1 MAWTIQVS
9 INNGYP
15 HNENTL
21 YLQPGLT
28 APYPDGMWQISGG
41 VNDGYPYRLSLLQP
55 DQGVCL
61 LYLGAAQPAAL
72 RYGASPVIAA
82 YYGTAEIYREAG
94 A

>member
-1 MAWTIQVS
+1 MAWI
-9 INNGYP
+9 IAADANAGHP
-15 HNENTL
+15 HNDPTL

-28 APYPDGMWQISGG
+28 APCPGGMWQLSSG
-41 VNDGYPYRLSLLQP
+41 VNDGYHYRLSLLQP

>member
-1 MAWTIQVS
+1 MAWIIAADV
-9 INNGYP
+9 NEGYP

-61 LYLGAAQPAAL
+61 LYLGAEQPAAL
-72 RYGASPVIAA
+72 RYGTGPVIAA